1 MAGAD
6 TKGQAMILA
15 QYLDDNIDLDQPLN
29 IHVTGCHHSCAQ
41 HYIGDIGLMGTAV
54 TQGEDMVDGYHVVIG
69 GGYGSRGRM
78 GRQLFDAVAFDDVPP
93 LLHRIL
99 VNYLDKRET
108 ATESFVDFAS
118 RCSDQE
124 LIAMGEGTSG

>member
-1 MAGAD
+1 
-6 TKGQAMILA
+6 MILA

-54 TQGEDMVDGYHVVIG
+54 TQGEDMVDGYHIVIG

-78 GRQLFDAVAFDDVPP
+78 GRQLFDSVAFDDVPP

-99 VNYLDKRET
+99 TSYLAERET

-118 RCSDQE
+118 RRSDQE